1 MPQNPKTYIHR
12 VGRSARAGRFG
23 CALVFVTQY
32 DIFLLQEIEKVIGKK
47 VEKLVVNDKKVI
59 IARFIQNNEIQ
70 FLDQSFN
77 LIISDEKIAST

>member
-23 CALVFVTQY
+23 CALIFVTQY

-47 VEKLVVNDKKVI
+47 LDKLVVNDKKVI
-59 IARFIQNNEIQ
+59 ICNILTEKGI
-70 FLDQSFN
+70 SFDCI
-77 LIISDEKIAST
+77 LIT